1 MRLTE
6 EEQLM
11 LNGERGPSVQK
22 AMEIQ
27 VQLGEIYGAECMIPV
42 KSAHMPGAS
51 IVVAGDGA
59 LKFIEEMGNHCE
71 KFAAFTTLNTGA
83 VDMDR
88 PEEVGFSEEA
98 VKKQQR
104 LTCAYEKMGAIA
116 CHTCTPYFI
125 GHVPKKGE
133 HLAWGESSAIAFVN
147 SVLGARTNR
156 EGGPAA
162 LAAAIT
168 GRVPAYGYHLDEN
181 RKGNFIINVRCE
193 LSDVSDFGSL
203 GYWVGKRV
211 ESGVPVFTGIPADTD
226 LDQLKMLS
234 AALASSGS
242 VALFHVVGLTPEAPT
257 LEAAMGGNK
266 AVEVYEF
273 TKKEMDEANRQLNK
287 HSGQP
292 VSLVALGCP
301 HSSLREI
308 IRIAELLKDK
318 KVKAHFWVLTS
329 QPIKHLAER
338 SGYAQIIEAAGAKLV
353 VDTCTVLGEMAE
365 PMRRTGMT
373 AMATNSAKLA
383 HYAPGQWNIP
393 TYYGTTEQCVNAA
406 LKGVF
411 ENDQH

>member
-6 EEQLM
+6 EEQKM
-11 LNGERGPSVQK
+11 LSGGYGPSVKK

-59 LKFIEEMGNHCE
+59 LKFIEKMGENCE
-71 KFAAFTTLNTGA
+71 RFAAYTTLNTGA
-83 VDMDR
+83 VDMEIPD
-88 PEEVGFSEEA
+88 EVGFSAEA
-98 VKKQQR
+98 VKKQKR
-104 LTCAYEKMGAIA
+104 LTCAYEKMGAVA

-125 GHVPKKGE
+125 GHVPKQGE
-133 HLAWGESSAIAFVN
+133 HIAWGESSAIAFVN

-181 RKGNFIINVRCE
+181 RKGNFLVNVKCK

-211 ESGVPVFTGIPADTD
+211 ESGVPVFTGVQKDAD

-257 LEAAMGGNK
+257 LEAAMGKNK
-266 AVEVYEF
+266 PKEIYDF
-273 TKKEMDEANRQLNK
+273 TEKERDEARTLLNK
-287 HSGQP
+287 NSGQP

-301 HSSLREI
+301 HSSLKEI
-308 IRIAELLKDK
+308 IRVAELLKGK
-318 KVKAHFWVLTS
+318 KIKTHFWVLTS

-338 SGYAQIIEAAGAKLV
+338 TGHAEILEEAGAKIV
-353 VDTCTVLGEMAE
+353 IDTCTVLGEMAE

-393 TYYGTTEQCVNAA
+393 TYYGTTEECVSAA

-411 ENDQH
+411 GHA